1 MKPYDRMKE
10 LVEQLNR
17 YAALYYEEDAPV
29 VSDAE
34 YDMLYDEL
42 RTLEESEGYSLKNSP
57 THRVGGAPQ
66 KKFVQSK
73 HLLRLYSLDKCKTE
87 EELAA
92 WYDRVVKAVGEE
104 PELTA
109 EYKFDGLTLNIL

>member
-42 RTLEESEGYSLKNSP
+42 RALEESEGYSLKNSP

-66 KKFVQSK
+66 KKFAQSGTCCACTVWISA
-73 HLLRLYSLDKCKTE
+73 RRRRSSPRGT
-87 EELAA
+87 
-92 WYDRVVKAVGEE
+92 
-104 PELTA
+104 TA
-109 EYKFDGLTLNIL
+109 SSRPSGRSRN